1 MARQFPTLSRCNYRL
16 VTVSQEPTPEMM
28 VSLRMFGTVSTL
40 TSCFEHIRLHSN
52 SSGVR
57 TMCTNFRPLTKVC
70 VQISDTMVAV
80 AGIDF
85 EASLRR
91 IEF

>member
-1 MARQFPTLSRCNYRL
+1 MCGSAISHL
-16 VTVSQEPTPEMM
+16 VTVPLSSRHRLSEPTPEMM

-85 EASLRR
+85 KRR
-91 IEF
+91 